1 MARRE
6 IFFKEFLC
14 SGICLIRKNEHF
26 DNPGQDIN
34 LILCVPVL
42 NKRTRKRAPEPNSL
56 LFFAV
61 VGEVSCEGWQ
71 NSRLRRVQR
80 LRNSPSMEEAK
91 GRKEQELP
99 LTGML
104 FSVPPITTLLFFLKS
119 QQDALCQTADLS
131 FPV

>member
-1 MARRE
+1 MRD
-6 IFFKEFLC
+6 
-14 SGICLIRKNEHF
+14 G
-26 DNPGQDIN
+26 
-34 LILCVPVL
+34 
-42 NKRTRKRAPEPNSL
+42 
-56 LFFAV
+56 
-61 VGEVSCEGWQ
+61 